1 MSVTM
6 NVITWNIQNKNAD
19 AWPLRRISL
28 RAVLDSAKPEVLGV
42 QEAWIEQVTCLRKIL
57 PGHDYAG
64 VGRDDGKRQGEQC
77 GIFYDRHRLELLET
91 STFWLSDT
99 PDRPSITWGHDHVR
113 ICTWCRLRDTERGE
127 RFFVFNTHLPL
138 VADARVNAARLIV
151 ERIRDIARGDPT
163 LLVGDFNST
172 PGSVPWSVIQN
183 AGLVSAQTAAGE
195 TAQAPT
201 HHRRGVPGAC
211 IDAIFVT
218 DEWRVAGFR
227 VITGKGGDVYP
238 SDHFPV
244 EAKVTP

>member
-1 MSVTM
+1 MSGTM
-6 NVITWNIQNKNAD
+6 NVMTWNIQNKNAD

-28 RAVLDSAKPEVLGV
+28 KAVLDNATPEVLGV
-42 QEAWIEQVTCLRKIL
+42 QEAWIEQVTHLRKVL

-77 GIFYDRHRLELLET
+77 GIFYDGRRLDLLET

-99 PDRPSITWGHDHVR
+99 PDRPSVTWGHEHVR
-113 ICTWCRLRDTERGE
+113 ICTWCRLRDTERE
-127 RFFVFNTHLPL
+127 QRFFVFNTHLPL
-138 VADARVNAARLIV
+138 VADGRAKAARLIV
-151 ERIRDIARGDPT
+151 EQIGNVACGEPT
-163 LLVGDFNST
+163 LLLGDFNSM

-183 AGLVSAQTAAGE
+183 AGFVSAETAAGG
-195 TAQAPT
+195 TAHSPT

-218 DEWRVAGFR
+218 GEWRVSDFR
-227 VITGKGGDVYP
+227 VITGKGVEVYP

-244 EAKVTP
+244 EAKVTR